1 MNYLIERVLEQILID
16 VKSNDLTALE
26 ELLTLVP
33 TEALENYLP
42 KD

>member
-1 MNYLIERVLEQILID
+1 MDYLIERVLEQILID
-16 VKSNDLTALE
+16 VKSKDLTALE